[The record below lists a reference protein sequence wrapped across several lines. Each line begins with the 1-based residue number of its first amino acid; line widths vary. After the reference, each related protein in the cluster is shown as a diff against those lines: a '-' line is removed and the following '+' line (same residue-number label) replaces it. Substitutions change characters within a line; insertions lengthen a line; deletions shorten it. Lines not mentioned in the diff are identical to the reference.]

1 MTLFHKWSLGLA
13 MPWTVLFSALAA
25 WPQQSPP
32 PEQQPAASFR
42 VDVNVVR
49 IAASATQ
56 HGVPVKGLT
65 KDDFRVR
72 EDAAPQPI
80 KYFWQEH
87 DLPLTVGLIVDVSG
101 SQATLVHNHRETLKR
116 FFQQVLRPEDRAM
129 IVTVGPQA
137 RILND
142 FTASQEDLAR
152 GIERIKIGGRAG
164 DILGEPCKGKSDEE
178 TADPQ
183 PRRHGRRVQRLRRAP
198 CGGTALWH
206 GVYWAARARMKDVTG
221 RKALIVISDGW
232 DTGSDRSLE
241 DAIEAAQGAETPVYT
256 IKFVDRL
263 LAVLNPTI
271 GFRHPMERLSDETGG
286 LGFGMMHGDLGRI
299 FDQIDEDLRNLYVLG
314 YTPANREP
322 DGKFRKLE
330 VTCSRPGVKVRT
342 RSGYWARAEQR

>member
-1 MTLFHKWSLGLA
+1 MVLWVLLSLG
-13 MPWTVLFSALAA
+13 PAA
-25 WPQQSPP
+25 IAQQSTS
-32 PEQQPAASFR
+32 PEAPALPNFR

-49 IAASATQ
+49 VAASVTE

-65 KDDFRVR
+65 KNDFRIR
-72 EDAAPQPI
+72 EDATPQEI
-80 KYFWQEH
+80 KYFWQEQ

-101 SQATLVHNHRETLKR
+101 SQASLVRKHRETLKR
-116 FFQQVLRPEDRAM
+116 FFRQVLRPEDRAM

-142 FTASQEDLAR
+142 FTSSQEDLAR

-164 DILGEPCKGKSDEE
+164 DILGEPCKGKLNEE

-183 PRRHGRRVQRLRRAP
+183 PSRHGRRVQRRLRIP
-198 CGGTALWH
+198 CGGTALWQ
-206 GVYWAARARMKDVTG
+206 GVYWSARARMKDVIG

-286 LGFGMMHGDLGRI
+286 LGFGMMHGDLGKI
-299 FDQIDEDLRNLYVLG
+299 FDEIETDLRSLYVLG
-314 YTPANREP
+314 YTPGKSELN
-322 DGKFRKLE
+322 GKFRKLE
-330 VTCSRPGVKVRT
+330 VKSTRPGVKVRT
-342 RSGYWARAEQR
+342 RAGYWAKQQP